1 MTGKTSH
8 GFLPNGLWRPGAVS
22 SEALDGQRDTTN
34 PEATR
39 LADRFD
45 CAYGAMVVPHPTGR
59 QYAPAQISG
68 SKKWGG
74 AARGGD
80 STAPGPE
87 TGGSGRLNSNVAKG
101 PSLRSGLTRWARQ
114 SS

>member
-8 GFLPNGLWRPGAVS
+8 GFLPNGLWRPGAFS
-22 SEALDGQRDTTN
+22 SEALNGRREETN

-39 LADRFD
+39 PADRST
-45 CAYGAMVVPHPTGR
+45 ALAINGGPRPMGR
-59 QYAPAQISG
+59 QYARVQISG

-80 STAPGPE
+80 STAPDRRQGDPAAR
-87 TGGSGRLNSNVAKG
+87 TRMFRRLSSRGRRPRDLY
-101 PSLRSGLTRWARQ
+101 
-114 SS
+114 